1 MLKIISLILVTT
13 LFFVFFVT
21 SIIEGKVYAE
31 LWLERKINANI
42 DNTTYFTGY
51 LRNVIGAII
60 MLSCSLFTGL
70 LLIKEFIRW

>member
-1 MLKIISLILVTT
+1 MLKIISLILTT
-13 LFFVFFVT
+13 AFFFVLFIT

-51 LRNVIGAII
+51 LKNVIGAII
-60 MLSCSLFTGL
+60 TLSCSLFTGL